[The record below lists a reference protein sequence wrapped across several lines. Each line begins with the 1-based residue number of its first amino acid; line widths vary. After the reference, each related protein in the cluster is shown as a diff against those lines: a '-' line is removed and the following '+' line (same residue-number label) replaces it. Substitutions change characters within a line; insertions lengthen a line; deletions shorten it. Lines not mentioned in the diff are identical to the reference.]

1 MGTTKTDL
9 PIKLFVTAE
18 AWHDW
23 LEQNHTSST
32 GIWLRFYKKGQ
43 GQSINYALALD
54 EALCYGWI
62 DSQVAKHDDK
72 SYLQKFTPRRAKSMW
87 SKRNIQYVARLTEA
101 GRMQAAGIAQVE
113 AAQADG
119 RWEQAYDSASNMQ
132 IPDDFLT
139 ELAKN
144 PTAEE
149 FYKTLNKANLYAIG
163 WRLQTAKTEATRNRR
178 MQTIITMLENKTKF
192 H

>member
-1 MGTTKTDL
+1 
-9 PIKLFVTAE
+9 
-18 AWHDW
+18 
-23 LEQNHTSST
+23 
-32 GIWLRFYKKGQ
+32 
-43 GQSINYALALD
+43 
-54 EALCYGWI
+54 
-62 DSQVAKHDDK
+62 
-72 SYLQKFTPRRAKSMW
+72 
-87 SKRNIQYVARLTEA
+87 
-101 GRMQAAGIAQVE
+101 
-113 AAQADG
+113 
-119 RWEQAYDSASNMQ
+119 MQ

-149 FYKTLNKANLYAIG
+149 FYKTLNKTNLYAIG